1 MAILTFAGA
10 FDGVPF
16 SMRTTLKRGIGR
28 GANGNGHGVLPPGA
42 LSPVTLYRQP
52 PPPHRPVAA
61 QIGRFFLWLGVTV
74 AVVVCGLVGGFY
86 LWIHESA
93 AALRPHTAA
102 GKAAEARLDPP
113 KSAATA
119 LVIGYDH
126 RAGDGN
132 SPSRS
137 DTMMLIRADPVT
149 NTISLLSFPR
159 DLVVPIYC
167 PGKNGT
173 TTGYGTGRINSAYA
187 FCGPSGSL
195 ETVRHLTGLPINY
208 LIRVNFLGFIGVVN
222 KLGGVWMDIDRRY
235 YNKNVGTIATDYAN
249 IDLQPGY
256 QQLTGKQA
264 LDFVRFRHTD
274 SDLYRLA
281 RQQQF
286 VSGMRQQVAHSF
298 GPTSV
303 PGIVNTI
310 TKHQYVEVARGGR
323 ELNLSD
329 IYKYA
334 SFAYHLPHGHVF
346 QVKIPDVLCG
356 NECSASSSSIQDAV
370 QQFLNPDVQAS
381 TTATEVALGR
391 KISKRKRTIP
401 ARQVT
406 LTVLNGNGVAG
417 SASNA
422 SYLLGQ
428 KGYMTLSP
436 PGGQPANAPT
446 WNYFHSKVYF
456 DPARPGIGKL
466 AAQQVARLVGSADVE
481 AMPLNIK
488 PLSNGALLA
497 VVVGST
503 FHNQLAPVVEPQTPT
518 RQAPNI
524 RRDPGAT
531 RSQVFA
537 VRKRL
542 PFTLE
547 YPTLL
552 ERSSN
557 LDNGYGETPL
567 RIYPLAGTPTLRLTF
582 RTGSNEYWG
591 IQETRWGTAPAL
603 SDRSLTQRVGGR
615 QFDLYY
621 SGSNLHMVVL
631 RDNGATYW
639 VVNTLLNSL
648 SNETML
654 AIARGL
660 RPLPR

>member
-1 MAILTFAGA
+1 
-10 FDGVPF
+10 
-16 SMRTTLKRGIGR
+16 MRTTLKKGIGQ
-28 GANGNGHGVLPPGA
+28 GAGLNGNGHAAFPPGA

-52 PPPHRPVAA
+52 PPPQRSLPA
-61 QIGRFFLWLGVTV
+61 QVGRFFAWLAVTV
-74 AVVVCGLVGGFY
+74 LVLVCGLVGGFY

-93 AALRPHTAA
+93 AALRPHTAEA
-102 GKAAEARLDPP
+102 RAAQARLDPP
-113 KSAATA
+113 KSAAIA
-119 LVIGYDH
+119 MVIGYDH

-132 SPSRS
+132 APSRS

-149 NTISLLSFPR
+149 KTISLLSFPR
-159 DLVVPIYC
+159 DLVVPLYC
-167 PGKNGT
+167 PGKNG
-173 TTGYGTGRINSAYA
+173 GAAVPSGSGRINSAYA
-187 FCGPSGSL
+187 FCGLSGSL

-208 LIRVNFLGFIGVVN
+208 LISVNFLGFIGVVN
-222 KLGGVWMDIDRRY
+222 KLGGVWVDIDRRY
-235 YNKNVGTIATDYAN
+235 YNRNTGSSETNYAN

-256 QQLTGKQA
+256 QHMTGKKA

-281 RQQQF
+281 RQQLF
-286 VSGMRQQVAHSF
+286 VSAMRQQVANSL
-298 GPTSV
+298 GPTSI
-303 PGIVNTI
+303 PGVVNTI
-310 TKHQYVEVARGGR
+310 THHQYVEVARGGR
-323 ELNLSD
+323 ELDLRD

-334 SFAYHLPHGHVF
+334 TFAYGLPHGHVF
-346 QVKIPDVLCG
+346 QVKISGVTG
-356 NECSASSSSIQDAV
+356 YNELSASQTSINEAV
-370 QQFLNPDVQAS
+370 QQFLNPDVGAS

-391 KISKRKRTIP
+391 HIRKRARTIP
-401 ARQVT
+401 PRQVT
-406 LTVLNGNGVAG
+406 LTVLNGNGRAG

-422 SYLLGQ
+422 SYELHQ
-428 KGYMTLSP
+428 KGYTTVLP
-436 PGGQPANAPT
+436 AGNQPANAPN

-456 DPARPGIGKL
+456 DPARAKNGRL

-481 AMPLNIK
+481 PMPPVIRRT
-488 PLSNGALLA
+488 LSNNALLV

-503 FHNQLAPVVEPQTPT
+503 FHDQLAPVVVPQPPT
-518 RQAPNI
+518 RQPANV
-524 RRDPGAT
+524 RRDPAAT
-531 RSQVFA
+531 RSEVFK

-552 ERSSN
+552 ERNSS
-557 LDNGYGETPL
+557 LDSGYGETPL
-567 RIYPLAGTPTLRLTF
+567 RIYPVNGQPTLRLTF

-591 IQETRWGTAPAL
+591 IQETRWANAPVLA
-603 SDRSLTQRVGGR
+603 DKSLTQRVGGR
-615 QFDLYY
+615 EFDLYY

>member
-1 MAILTFAGA
+1 
-10 FDGVPF
+10 
-16 SMRTTLKRGIGR
+16 MRTTLKRGIGR
-28 GANGNGHGVLPPGA
+28 GAVNGNGHGSLPPGA

-52 PPPHRPVAA
+52 PPPHRSLAA
-61 QIGRFFLWLGVTV
+61 QIGRFFMWAGVT
-74 AVVVCGLVGGFY
+74 ALVVVCGLVGGFY

-137 DTMMLIRADPVT
+137 DTMMLIRADPGSK
-149 NTISLLSFPR
+149 TISLLSFPR
-159 DLVVPIYC
+159 DLDVPIYC
-167 PGKNGT
+167 PGKGGT
-173 TTGYGTGRINSAYA
+173 TVGYGTGRINSAYA
-187 FCGPSGSL
+187 LCGPSGSL
-195 ETVRHLTGLPINY
+195 ETVRRLTGLPINY

-222 KLGGVWMDIDRRY
+222 KLGGVWMDVDRRY
-235 YNKNVGTIATDYAN
+235 FNHNNGSYETNYAN

-256 QQLTGKQA
+256 QHLTGKQA

-286 VSGMRQQVAHSF
+286 VQAMRQQVAHSF

-303 PGIVNTI
+303 PGIINTI
-310 TKHQYVEVARGGR
+310 TRHQYVEVARGGR

-334 SFAYHLPHGHVF
+334 TFAYGLPHGHVF
-346 QVKIPDVLCG
+346 QVKIPDVVCL
-356 NECSASSSSIQDAV
+356 NECSASSSSISDAV

-391 KISKRKRTIP
+391 KLTARKRTIP
-401 ARQVT
+401 PKQVT
-406 LTVLNGNGVAG
+406 VTVLNGNGVAG

-422 SYLLGQ
+422 SYLLAR
-428 KGYMTLSP
+428 KGYSTITP
-436 PGGQPANAPT
+436 PNGQPANAPT

-456 DPARPGIGKL
+456 DPTRPKTGKV
-466 AAQQVARLVGSADVE
+466 AAQQVAALVGSADV
-481 AMPLNIK
+481 APMPPKIR

-497 VVVGST
+497 AVMGST
-503 FHNQLAPVVEPQTPT
+503 FHGQLTPVAQPQAPVHH
-518 RQAPNI
+518 API
-524 RRDPGAT
+524 VRRDPGAT
-531 RSQVFA
+531 RSLLLGL
-537 VRKRL
+537 RKRL
-542 PFTLE
+542 PFQLQ

-552 ERSSN
+552 GRSST
-557 LDNGYGETPL
+557 LDSGYGETAW
-567 RIYPLAGTPTLRLTF
+567 RIYPLAGQPTLRLTF
-582 RTGSNEYWG
+582 RTGIIGDYWG
-591 IQETRWGTAPAL
+591 IQESRWGTAPVLADK
-603 SDRSLTQRVGGR
+603 SRTVYMGGR
-615 QFDLYY
+615 PFDLYY
-621 SGSNLHMVVL
+621 SSGNLHMVVL
-631 RDNGATYW
+631 RSGGANYW